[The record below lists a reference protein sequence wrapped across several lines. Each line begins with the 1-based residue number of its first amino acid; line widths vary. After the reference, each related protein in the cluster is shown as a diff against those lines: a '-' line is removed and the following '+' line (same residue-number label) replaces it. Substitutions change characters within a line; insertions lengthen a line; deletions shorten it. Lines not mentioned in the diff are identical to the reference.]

1 MKIHELA
8 KELNITSKELL
19 EKAGSL
25 GIEAKAAQSTVSDAD
40 AEKIRNSLGAKKTE
54 GSSETKIVKVT
65 PKKNDVSEQ
74 EPKVVVKAANLKMPN
89 AAPAPGIGKKPPI
102 GRPVSYE
109 QNKATKAA
117 APIGKPVA
125 YQPNKA
131 KPAIPVGKPV
141 AYKSNEERE
150 KEAAA
155 AQAAAEA
162 ARRQPKK
169 RQRQKLQRRRQRK
182 RLPTDRRLTTSL

>member
-25 GIEAKAAQSTVSDAD
+25 GIEAKAAQSNVSDAD
-40 AEKIRNSLGAKKTE
+40 ADKLRNSFGAKKAE
-54 GSSETKIVKVT
+54 GGNETKIVKVT
-65 PKKNDVSEQ
+65 PKKNEPTEQ
-74 EPKVVVKAANLKMPN
+74 EPKVVVKAAKIAMPGT
-89 AAPAPGIGKKPPI
+89 AQTSASGKKLPI

-125 YQPNKA
+125 YQENKA

-162 ARRQPKK
+162 AKK
-169 RQRQKLQRRRQRK
+169 AAEEKAAAEAAKKAAEEKEKASHRSPL
-182 RLPTDRRLTTSL
+182 D